1 MDETKRQQITG
12 RVDGRRERLE
22 RALRR
27 HGLPVQVDLQPWM
40 DTKTDADQHE
50 H

>member
-1 MDETKRQQITG
+1 MDET
-12 RVDGRRERLE
+12 DNDRRESLE

-27 HGLPVQVDLQPWM
+27 HGLPVQVDLQEWLEP
-40 DTKTDADQHE
+40 KTDADQHE